1 MKLKE
6 QIKTTIGFFPLCN
19 VRFRVSLIMKYAYF
33 IAMSVVAFLVLLFKV
48 KSKWENEAK
57 NALKWY

>member
-1 MKLKE
+1 
-6 QIKTTIGFFPLCN
+6 
-19 VRFRVSLIMKYAYF
+19 MKYAYF